1 MYYNAKI
8 THMFGVAEK
17 FSLKKK
23 LISNSLYSFMNM
35 DSFSG
40 VKCKFSSLKMLAC
53 CRLLQILLI
62 SIFAGD
68 KITLLQTIYS
78 LYSTPRQTYGPL
90 FCIMAQFNLFV

>member
-1 MYYNAKI
+1 MKI
-8 THMFGVAEK
+8 
-17 FSLKKK
+17 
-23 LISNSLYSFMNM
+23 
-35 DSFSG
+35 DSFSD

-68 KITLLQTIYS
+68 KITPLQTIYS

-90 FCIMAQFNLFV
+90 FCIMAQFDLFVLKPFCLPS